1 MHAVASSPV
10 PQIRF
15 DSSSLPAGTALD
27 RWRSNL
33 SQSWDMSLVDE
44 AAAPHF
50 HADVSMWRMDGLLVG
65 TADFGPTQTRM
76 RREKNIR
83 ADQLDHYRVLLMR
96 AGEFHCDA
104 DGTQVSLSPGQFVVT
119 DMALPES
126 SESACASAVAYVPR
140 EMLENAL
147 PRSVPLHGASPR
159 NACAGLLGEHLS
171 ALLLGLPSATP
182 EELPFLTQAT
192 VNLIAASLASS
203 AENQALARPAID
215 NVLLRRARKYVEQ
228 HLTQDELSASQL
240 CLHLKLSRS
249 TLYRLF
255 EPLGGV
261 AQYIKERRLARV
273 HEILSQSSERP
284 HIARL
289 AESHGFKSAA
299 HFSKAFREQFG
310 YSAREV
316 RFGGACRVG
325 HHRTAAR
332 FEEWLGSLQ

>member
-1 MHAVASSPV
+1 MFAVTSSAV
-10 PQIRF
+10 PHIRF
-15 DSSSLPAGTALD
+15 DSGSLPHGTALD

-33 SQSWDMSLVDE
+33 SQSWDMSLVD
-44 AAAPHF
+44 AQAAPHF

-65 TADFGPTQTRM
+65 GANFGPTQTRM

-83 ADQLDHYRVLLMR
+83 ADQLDHYRVLLMHS
-96 AGEFHCDA
+96 GHFNCDA
-104 DGTQVSLSPGQFVVT
+104 DGVQVSLAPGQFVVT

-140 EMLENAL
+140 ELLDNAL
-147 PRSVPLHGASPR
+147 PRAMPLHGVSPR

-171 ALLLGLPSATP
+171 ALVLGLPAATP
-182 EELPFLTQAT
+182 QELPLLTQAT
-192 VNLIAASLASS
+192 VNLLAASLASS
-203 AENQALARPAID
+203 AENHALARPAID
-215 NVLLRRARKYVEQ
+215 NVMLRRARKHVEQ
-228 HLTQDELSASQL
+228 QLMQDELSAQQL
-240 CLHLKLSRS
+240 CASLKVSRS

-255 EPLGGV
+255 KPLGGV

-273 HEILSQSSERP
+273 HEILSRSAERP

-289 AESHGFKSAA
+289 AESHGFRSAA

-316 RFGGACRVG
+316 PAGGASRAGRGASHV
-325 HHRTAAR
+325 R
-332 FEEWLGSLQ
+332 FDDWLGSLH